1 MPLER
6 QQSPRKA
13 LPINGAVAGSV
24 QAPPHQ
30 ILQIQR
36 MKVKSSAA
44 AKRRS
49 STSGGGAAGNNSN
62 NEPMPN
68 ALVMV
73 GMLFFGLVVA
83 LLVMAFFAYA
93 PLLCASWLGIM
104 YVVGLYLSTESNW
117 WWHDA
122 QEFENR
128 FWTFTAFM
136 FSAALLY
143 IKDSPFAVGRWNS
156 TLGMLL
162 VFVFTTGVHFL
173 DRFIHRKEI
182 SRKPRLNQVRPYF
195 IFFIFF
201 YYAHMRIPT
210 IAIVML
216 ILPLSLFLCV
226 CAYIKNEY
234 IMPTQPSTFSQNLFK
249 YKATAEEKAQLLDE
263 SVGRIDRIY
272 LPSTINNMINLSDVR
287 RHEQKIFRIL
297 AGASKDELN
306 FILNNISLA
315 LLFYKVK
322 DHSSKLRS
330 DQSRTLL
337 LDLLCTTRLADL
349 TVTSRAILLDA
360 LMVMKLS
367 AHPLCEKWVRNIL
380 LKTSGDDLSNLKTY
394 TDAKGDFHSMHKL
407 VFNDIRDPTIRADIL
422 NHIKREAGVQTA
434 HMRLGTKRARERRQQ
449 AWRKVLSDVDDT
461 LYSSGGRYP
470 AGLDTRFPRHTIYPG
485 VLSFYR
491 EMDMGIAG
499 PDDWT
504 DDRVGNLVFLS
515 ARPHVYKDMSEKKSY
530 AKFSALYEKR
540 GMHTLPTMLAGNLKS
555 GRAFMV
561 QGDLEPMARKKF
573 ENFCEYYQ
581 LYPEFKHVFVGD
593 NGQAD
598 IRAAELI
605 IEKFGSEVLEAGFFQ
620 LVHPIERTFGY
631 HSKADVD
638 RWRKMNIRF
647 FNTYVGAAVEAFKM
661 KKLRLSGLKKI
672 CDESVT
678 TFDEIIS
685 WVNPV
690 DRERARALMNT
701 DLVNANELLVPSY
714 EPVPLLKKPQVF
726 ALNSQVRTPF
736 GRGIIR
742 KFRGVDGIYHV
753 ELVDWSSM
761 NKKRVRA
768 FVPEESIVAFVN
780 GDSTQISKSAVKYI
794 KFKKAPLARVFVPQT
809 LVKTP
814 FGNGRVL
821 KFRPEDEI
829 YMIAIDGGEGGSM
842 NMTGFFAADAVI
854 ALSSEGVPIGSS
866 PRMFS
871 GVRSSLGYITKKLSN
886 FVPGSSGGVK
896 PSFAIGSSVE
906 SPFGRAVVIRFRADR
921 VYELQLIRSEIAI
934 GGVFVQEKCLKESTV
949 SPPRSFF
956 SMLGIGSV
964 KAIDSNATNL
974 AQQAASPVEG
984 SRVIT
989 PYGKGLVRKYRTSD
1003 HVFEV
1008 VLSDWTLAAGQEVT
1022 AYLTKTYV
1030 QKVSPTIDE
1039 IPVLTLTTKQAGVA
1053 KATASNGGVS
1063 SPPTSSSGGGGIF
1076 QLLRYGFSSSSSS
1089 TVEELIRAPY
1099 ADEGANRR
1107 LKTVFGDAR
1116 TVMLQ
1121 PYHGRFKVTFESP
1134 NLDGAVGYVQ
1144 ETEVEEEQPELQ
1156 LQPARPRKNT
1166 LELFGN
1172 PFSYLRWSASN
1183 TDEVDEHGNHVE
1195 VITGALHP
1203 APQFPKGTL
1212 VVTPFGEGVVRQY
1225 RPEDNIYA
1233 VELPYDMRGFFI
1245 ATSLQRPVRG
1255 IVGLPVNTLFG
1266 SGLLQ
1271 EVRESDGVHVVT
1283 LRHALM
1289 NTMEISA
1296 FLQPSSVTGVLKAAR
1311 GDIVTTPFGK
1321 GVVLFYRREDA
1332 FYCVALEWGVGGAL
1346 SGRNHVSAFIR
1357 ESDIVRSGPVEK
1369 NSSGCVVM

>member
-1 MPLER
+1 M
-6 QQSPRKA
+6 
-13 LPINGAVAGSV
+13 
-24 QAPPHQ
+24 
-30 ILQIQR
+30 
-36 MKVKSSAA
+36 
-44 AKRRS
+44 
-49 STSGGGAAGNNSN
+49 
-62 NEPMPN
+62 
-68 ALVMV
+68 
-73 GMLFFGLVVA
+73 
-83 LLVMAFFAYA
+83 
-93 PLLCASWLGIM
+93 
-104 YVVGLYLSTESNW
+104 
-117 WWHDA
+117 
-122 QEFENR
+122 
-128 FWTFTAFM
+128 
-136 FSAALLY
+136 
-143 IKDSPFAVGRWNS
+143 
-156 TLGMLL
+156 
-162 VFVFTTGVHFL
+162 
-173 DRFIHRKEI
+173 
-182 SRKPRLNQVRPYF
+182 
-195 IFFIFF
+195 
-201 YYAHMRIPT
+201 
-210 IAIVML
+210 
-216 ILPLSLFLCV
+216 
-226 CAYIKNEY
+226 
-234 IMPTQPSTFSQNLFK
+234 QPSTFSQNLFK
-249 YKATAEEKAQLLDE
+249 YRATAEEKALLLDE

-272 LPSTINNMINLSDVR
+272 LPSTINNMINLSEVR

-322 DHSSKLRS
+322 DHSKLRS

-367 AHPLCEKWVRNIL
+367 AHPMGEKWVRNII

-407 VFNDIRDPTIRADIL
+407 VFNDIRDPMIRADIL

-499 PDDWT
+499 PDEWT

-530 AKFSALYEKR
+530 AKFSALYEQK

-605 IEKFGSEVLEAGFFQ
+605 IEKFGPEVLEAGFFQ
-620 LVHPIERTFGY
+620 LVHPIEHTFGY
-631 HSKADVD
+631 HSKADVE
-638 RWRKMNIRF
+638 RWRKMNIIF

-661 KKLRLSGLKKI
+661 KKFRLSGLKKI
-672 CDESVT
+672 CDESVA
-678 TFDEIIS
+678 TFNEINS
-685 WVNPV
+685 WVNPA
-690 DRERARALMNT
+690 DRERARGLINT
-701 DLVNANELLVPSY
+701 DLVNANALLAPTY
-714 EPVPLLKKPQVF
+714 EPMPLIKKPQLF

-742 KFRGVDGIYHV
+742 KFRGIDGIYHV

-768 FVPEESIVAFVN
+768 FVPEDSIVAFVN
-780 GDSTQISKSAVKYI
+780 GDSTQISKSAVKYV

-829 YMIAIDGGEGGSM
+829 YMITIDGGESGSANM
-842 NMTGFFAADAVI
+842 NMTGYFAADAVI

-871 GVRSSLGYITKKLSN
+871 GMRSSLGYITKKLSN

-896 PSFAIGSSVE
+896 PMFAIGSSVE

-956 SMLGIGSV
+956 SMLGIGSG
-964 KAIDSNATNL
+964 KAIGSITSSP

-984 SRVIT
+984 SRVVT

-1003 HVFEV
+1003 NVFEV
-1008 VLSDWTLAAGQEVT
+1008 VLSDWSLAAGQVVV
-1022 AYLTKTYV
+1022 AYLTKAYV

-1039 IPVLTLTTKQAGVA
+1039 IPVLALTTKQP
-1053 KATASNGGVS
+1053 KAATTGGVS
-1063 SPPTSSSGGGGIF
+1063 SPPTSSSGGIF

-1089 TVEELIRAPY
+1089 TTVELIRTPY
-1099 ADEGANRR
+1099 AEDGANRR
-1107 LKTVFGDAR
+1107 LRTVFGDAR
-1116 TVMLQ
+1116 TTMLQ
-1121 PYHGRFKVTFESP
+1121 PSNGSFKVTLENP
-1134 NLDGAVGYVQ
+1134 NLGDAIGYVQ
-1144 ETEVEEEQPELQ
+1144 ETEVEELLADQQQMPQ

-1172 PFSYLRWSASN
+1172 PFSYLRWSSSN
-1183 TDEVDEHGNHVE
+1183 TDDVDENGNHRQGV
-1195 VITGALHP
+1195 TGDMFP
-1203 APQFPKGTL
+1203 EPQFPKGTL

-1233 VELPYDMRGFFI
+1233 VELPCDMRGFFV

-1255 IVGLPVNTLFG
+1255 IVGMPVNTLFG

-1271 EVRESDGVHVVT
+1271 EVRESDGVHMVT

-1311 GDIVTTPFGK
+1311 GDIVRTPFGK

-1332 FYCVALEWGVGGAL
+1332 FYCVALEWGASGAL
-1346 SGRNHVSAFIR
+1346 QSGRSYVSAFIR